1 MKKTISIVSLLIAFS
16 ACKHNPNDKDKKQ
29 SETPQLTAADS
40 TFSEAH
46 YEIATQAL
54 NTLKSKDYKTFAT
67 YTVTEFLPPNGFEN
81 VSFIT
86 TTADYIKDKEMP
98 AKELVTFS
106 VGLNSYKGDKIPYK
120 MYTFPFYQIE
130 NKDTIGRSSVIITFA
145 DGIEKNRIAN
155 LSFRDY

>member
-1 MKKTISIVSLLIAFS
+1 MKGYFLLIFTTIAIAS
-16 ACKHNPNDKDKKQ
+16 CKQKTESTSDNNQ
-29 SETPQLTAADS
+29 TTLVLTAADS
-40 TFSEAH
+40 TFSETH
-46 YEIATQAL
+46 YEVATQAL

-81 VSFIT
+81 VPFIT

-98 AKELVTFS
+98 AKELVTLS